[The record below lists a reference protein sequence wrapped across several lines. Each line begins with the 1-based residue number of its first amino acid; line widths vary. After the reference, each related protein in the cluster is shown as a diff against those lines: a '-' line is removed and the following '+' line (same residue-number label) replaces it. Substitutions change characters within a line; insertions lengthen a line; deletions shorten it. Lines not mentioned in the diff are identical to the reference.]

1 MWDSD
6 GYESDGTWA
15 RLPEEDRPQFPALQR
30 ACFEGRADVVRQLL
44 AAGAD
49 PESPDERGM
58 PVLFEA
64 CGFSGV
70 DTGREDYVGV
80 VEALLEAGADATV
93 ANEYGNTPL
102 HYLTLH
108 RYAADR
114 IAILLLNAGARPTKN
129 CHGRSPLK
137 DPDPRGPAECWYREP
152 GICGFKAAR
161 RVAPI
166 LLRAGADMSY
176 LKPPFH
182 NPYLEKIHNTPGGF
196 KAHEKQHADALVA
209 IFVPKLRLPP
219 EMIRHIVFF
228 WAHVG
233 FY

>member
-1 MWDSD
+1 MDASAGQTTSSD
-6 GYESDGTWA
+6 APKGVLRG
-15 RLPEEDRPQFPALQR
+15 
-30 ACFEGRADVVRQLL
+30 EGRCC
-44 AAGAD
+44 
-49 PESPDERGM
+49 SPDAGRGRR
-58 PVLFEA
+58 PREQAWADHDIPLLFEA
-64 CGFSGV
+64 CGFHGV

-102 HYLTLH
+102 HYLTTN

-114 IAILLLNAGARPTKN
+114 IAILLLNAGARPSKN
-129 CHGRSPLK
+129 RRGKSPIL
-137 DPDPRGPAECWYREP
+137 DPDPRPQYREP
-152 GICGFKAAR
+152 GEICGFKAAR

-166 LLRAGADMSY
+166 LLRAGADMSH

-182 NPYLEKIHNTPGGF
+182 NAYLEKIHNTPGGF

-219 EMIRHIVFF
+219 EMVRHIVFF

>member
-58 PVLFEA
+58 PLLFYA
-64 CGFSGV
+64 SGFMGW

-80 VEALLEAGADATV
+80 VEALLAAGADATV
-93 ANEYGNTPL
+93 ANRYGNTPL
-102 HYLTLH
+102 HYLTTN

-114 IAILLLNAGARPTKN
+114 IAILLLNAGARPSN
-129 CHGRSPLK
+129 NHRGESPIS
-137 DPDPRGPAECWYREP
+137 DPEPEPPYRD
-152 GICGFKAAR
+152 GICGFRAAR

-166 LLRAGADMSY
+166 LLRAGADMSHVEQ
-176 LKPPFH
+176 PFL
-182 NPYLEKIHNTPGGF
+182 NAYLEKIHNTPGGF

-219 EMIRHIVFF
+219 EMVRHIVFF

>member
-1 MWDSD
+1 MWGSD
-6 GYESDGTWA
+6 LESYEHHLAWM
-15 RLPEEDRPQFPALQR
+15 RQQDRPQIPTLQR
-30 ACFEGRADVVRQLL
+30 ACFEGRADVVRQML

-49 PESPDERGM
+49 PESPDHDI
-58 PVLFEA
+58 PLLFEA
-64 CGFSGV
+64 CGFHGV

-102 HYLTLH
+102 HYLTTN

-114 IAILLLNAGARPTKN
+114 IAILLLNAGARPSKN
-129 CHGRSPLK
+129 RRGESPIS
-137 DPDPRGPAECWYREP
+137 DPDPRPQYIFP
-152 GICGFKAAR
+152 GEICGVKAAR

-166 LLRAGADMSY
+166 LLRAGADMSH

-182 NPYLEKIHNTPGGF
+182 NAYLEKIHNTPGGF
-196 KAHEKQHADALVA
+196 KAHEKRHADALVA
-209 IFVPKLRLPP
+209 TFAPKFPVLPA
-219 EMIRHIVFF
+219 EMVRHIVFF

>member
-1 MWDSD
+1 M
-6 GYESDGTWA
+6 
-15 RLPEEDRPQFPALQR
+15 
-30 ACFEGRADVVRQLL
+30 
-44 AAGAD
+44 
-49 PESPDERGM
+49 
-58 PVLFEA
+58 
-64 CGFSGV
+64 GF
-70 DTGREDYVGV
+70 
-80 VEALLEAGADATV
+80 
-93 ANEYGNTPL
+93 
-102 HYLTLH
+102 
-108 RYAADR
+108 
-114 IAILLLNAGARPTKN
+114 
-129 CHGRSPLK
+129 
-137 DPDPRGPAECWYREP
+137 AECWYREP

-182 NPYLEKIHNTPGGF
+182 NPYLQKIHDTPGGF

-209 IFVPKLRLPP
+209 IFVPKLGLPP

>member
-6 GYESDGTWA
+6 GYSSDGSWA
-15 RLPEEDRPQFPALQR
+15 RLPEEERPQYPPLVR
-30 ACFEGRADVVRQLL
+30 ACFEGRADVVRQML

-49 PESPDERGM
+49 PNSENHVNM
-58 PVLFEA
+58 PLLFEA
-64 CGFSGV
+64 CGFHGV
-70 DTGREDYVGV
+70 DTGTEDYVGV

-102 HYLTLH
+102 HYVETH
-108 RYAADR
+108 RCKADR
-114 IAILLLNAGARPTKN
+114 IAILLLNAGARPSNN
-129 CHGRSPLK
+129 CRGESPIS
-137 DPDPRGPAECWYREP
+137 DPEPETPYRDE
-152 GICGFKAAR
+152 ICGFTAAR

-176 LKPPFH
+176 LKPPF
-182 NPYLEKIHNTPGGF
+182 NSTYLETIHTAGGF

-209 IFVPKLRLPP
+209 NFVPKLGLPP
-219 EMIRHIVFF
+219 EMFRDIVFF

-233 FY
+233 YY

>member
-1 MWDSD
+1 MWGSD
-6 GYESDGTWA
+6 LESYEHHLAWM
-15 RLPEEDRPQFPALQR
+15 RQQDRPQIPTLQR
-30 ACFEGRADVVRQLL
+30 ACFEGRADVVRQML

-49 PESPDERGM
+49 FENGHDIPL
-58 PVLFEA
+58 LFEA
-64 CGFSGV
+64 CGFHGV

-102 HYLTLH
+102 HYLTTN

-114 IAILLLNAGARPTKN
+114 IAILLLNAGARPSKN
-129 CHGRSPLK
+129 RRGESPIS
-137 DPDPRGPAECWYREP
+137 DPDPRPQYIFP
-152 GICGFKAAR
+152 GEICGVKAAR

-166 LLRAGADMSY
+166 LLRAGADMSH

-182 NPYLEKIHNTPGGF
+182 NPYLQKIHNTAGGF
-196 KAHEKQHADALVA
+196 KAHEKQHADALVKM
-209 IFVPKLRLPP
+209 FKPKLSVLPP

>member
-6 GYESDGTWA
+6 GYSSDGSWA
-15 RLPEEDRPQFPALQR
+15 RLPEEERPQYPPLVR
-30 ACFEGRADVVRQLL
+30 ACFEGRADVVRQML

-49 PESPDERGM
+49 PENGHDMSL
-58 PVLFEA
+58 LFEA
-64 CGFSGV
+64 CGFHGV

-102 HYLTLH
+102 HYLTTN

-114 IAILLLNAGARPTKN
+114 IAILLLNAGARPSNN
-129 CHGRSPLK
+129 CRGESPIS
-137 DPDPRGPAECWYREP
+137 DPEPETPYRDE
-152 GICGFKAAR
+152 ICGFTAAR

-166 LLRAGADMSY
+166 LLRAGADMSH

-182 NPYLEKIHNTPGGF
+182 NAYLETIHTAGGF

-209 IFVPKLRLPP
+209 TFAPKFPVLPP
-219 EMIRHIVFF
+219 EMVRHIVFF

>member
-30 ACFEGRADVVRQLL
+30 ACFEGRADVVRQML

-49 PESPDERGM
+49 PESPDEHDI
-58 PVLFEA
+58 PLLFEA
-64 CGFSGV
+64 CGFHGV

-102 HYLTLH
+102 HYLTTN

-114 IAILLLNAGARPTKN
+114 IAILLLNAGARPSKN
-129 CHGRSPLK
+129 RRGESPIS
-137 DPDPRGPAECWYREP
+137 DPDPRPQYIFP
-152 GICGFKAAR
+152 GEICGVKAAR

-166 LLRAGADMSY
+166 LLRAGADMSH

-182 NPYLEKIHNTPGGF
+182 NAYLEKIHNTAGGF
-196 KAHEKQHADALVA
+196 KAHEKQHADTLVEM
-209 IFVPKLRLPP
+209 FKPKLSVLPP